1 MKYTVNRA
9 SGQSAY
15 IQIYRQLRDD
25 IVAGRLKDG
34 AKLPSKRFAAAELGV
49 SVITVE
55 HAYGLLE
62 EEGYIQSR
70 QRSGY
75 YVCFGGSAPA
85 LLRPT
90 PQEQRADAPRDFPFS
105 VLARTMRRVLSDS
118 GERILSRAPNRG
130 CTELRQA
137 IAAYLARSRGIIA
150 DPEQIIVGSGAEYL
164 YGLVVQLL
172 GRGCMFALED
182 PSYEKIRLV
191 YEANGADCVMLKMG
205 ADGIRSDV
213 LFGCAAGALHVTP
226 YHSFPSGV
234 TSSASKRHEYA
245 AWAEER
251 GAYIIEDD
259 YDSEFSAAAKQ
270 VETIFSVAPERV
282 IYINTFSK
290 TFAPSMRMGY
300 MLLPAPLMREY
311 AERLDFYS
319 CTVPVFEQL
328 VLAEFIDNGDFER
341 YINRRR
347 REMRGRRG

>member
-55 HAYGLLE
+55 HAYELLE

-85 LLRPT
+85 LPRT
-90 PQEQRADAPRDFPFS
+90 APQEQRADAPRDFPFS

-130 CTELRQA
+130 CTELRRA

-172 GRGCMFALED
+172 SRGCVFALED

-205 ADGIRSDV
+205 AASEAMRCSAVPPVRCTSRRITAFR
-213 LFGCAAGALHVTP
+213 AA
-226 YHSFPSGV
+226 
-234 TSSASKRHEYA
+234 
-245 AWAEER
+245 
-251 GAYIIEDD
+251 
-259 YDSEFSAAAKQ
+259 
-270 VETIFSVAPERV
+270 
-282 IYINTFSK
+282 
-290 TFAPSMRMGY
+290 
-300 MLLPAPLMREY
+300 
-311 AERLDFYS
+311 
-319 CTVPVFEQL
+319 
-328 VLAEFIDNGDFER
+328 
-341 YINRRR
+341 
-347 REMRGRRG
+347 

>member
-55 HAYGLLE
+55 HAYELLE

-172 GRGCMFALED
+172 GRHAED
-182 PSYEKIRLV
+182 
-191 YEANGADCVMLKMG
+191 G
-205 ADGIRSDV
+205 
-213 LFGCAAGALHVTP
+213 
-226 YHSFPSGV
+226 
-234 TSSASKRHEYA
+234 
-245 AWAEER
+245 
-251 GAYIIEDD
+251 
-259 YDSEFSAAAKQ
+259 
-270 VETIFSVAPERV
+270 
-282 IYINTFSK
+282 
-290 TFAPSMRMGY
+290 
-300 MLLPAPLMREY
+300 
-311 AERLDFYS
+311 
-319 CTVPVFEQL
+319 
-328 VLAEFIDNGDFER
+328 
-341 YINRRR
+341 
-347 REMRGRRG
+347 RGRHPK

>member
-55 HAYGLLE
+55 HAYELLE

-172 GRGCMFALED
+172 QIPHRC
-182 PSYEKIRLV
+182 SRWRIRRMRR
-191 YEANGADCVMLKMG
+191 YGWFTRPTA
-205 ADGIRSDV
+205 R
-213 LFGCAAGALHVTP
+213 T
-226 YHSFPSGV
+226 
-234 TSSASKRHEYA
+234 AS
-245 AWAEER
+245 
-251 GAYIIEDD
+251 
-259 YDSEFSAAAKQ
+259 
-270 VETIFSVAPERV
+270 
-282 IYINTFSK
+282 
-290 TFAPSMRMGY
+290 
-300 MLLPAPLMREY
+300 
-311 AERLDFYS
+311 
-319 CTVPVFEQL
+319 C
-328 VLAEFIDNGDFER
+328 
-341 YINRRR
+341 
-347 REMRGRRG
+347 

>member
-1 MKYTVNRA
+1 MSRMKRRQSGEFSPLPPESAPLPDEFNRGCA
-9 SGQSAY
+9 
-15 IQIYRQLRDD
+15 DNT
-25 IVAGRLKDG
+25 
-34 AKLPSKRFAAAELGV
+34 AAAGKKRKKWAYYAAAFALFVCILALGEV
-49 SVITVE
+49 KPE
-55 HAYGLLE
+55 AK
-62 EEGYIQSR
+62 
-70 QRSGY
+70 
-75 YVCFGGSAPA
+75 
-85 LLRPT
+85 
-90 PQEQRADAPRDFPFS
+90 PQLPEPPADAPRDFPFS

-205 ADGIRSDV
+205 ADGIRSDA

-234 TSSASKRHEYA
+234 TASASKRHEYA